1 MYSTRLPPAPS
12 CTCAA
17 CCDGQG
23 SHGCIRCVAA
33 TQACGGLAS
42 SEVERHP
49 RLPRSVAPVC
59 VGRGCNVCEEC
70 CRPPV
75 HGEWNRANATYQCA
89 QCEAERCP
97 SKPTGRGHW
106 HWHDDPDCQRHGRAV
121 PRPDAYLPK
130 ASYDAGSWL
139 HRDSLDQK

>member
-1 MYSTRLPPAPS
+1 MEA
-12 CTCAA
+12 
-17 CCDGQG
+17 
-23 SHGCIRCVAA
+23 
-33 TQACGGLAS
+33 
-42 SEVERHP
+42 
-49 RLPRSVAPVC
+49 
-59 VGRGCNVCEEC
+59 C

-89 QCEAERCP
+89 QCEAERCLA
-97 SKPTGRGHW
+97 KPAGRGHW